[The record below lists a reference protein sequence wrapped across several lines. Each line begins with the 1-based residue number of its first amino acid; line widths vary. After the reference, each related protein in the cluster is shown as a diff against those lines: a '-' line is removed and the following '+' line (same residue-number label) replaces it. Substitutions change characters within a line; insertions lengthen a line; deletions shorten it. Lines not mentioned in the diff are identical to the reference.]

1 MYEND
6 NINPTDDKTLDDIE
20 LIEDISK
27 GQIHDINNRQIFQNH
42 ILCAQFLRNF
52 TDIDILKDVR
62 PEDIID
68 ETDTYQAYLGIKFE
82 TDTVKRIR
90 IKNLDFPLYIIS
102 LIEHKSNVDY
112 NVAMQLLKYMA
123 LIWDVYGKKQR
134 DRQGSSRNKSFKYP
148 PIIPI
153 VYYEGADRWTAD
165 LHLHDRIFLSEIF
178 RDYIPDFKYKL
189 VNIHDYTNDKLL
201 SYDDEMSVLMMLNKI
216 QTAEDLNEFIHTNS
230 ERIAEIMSN
239 TNEAI
244 LDTFLKVMWN
254 LYMKLNVPPEEAQEN
269 LRNVRTKKMGYWFEN
284 MEKMDIQAERRN
296 TAEARRELEE
306 ERQALTRERNK
317 VKQLEEQLNA
327 ERKEVEHL
335 KELLAKV

>member
-1 MYEND
+1 MYNRD
-6 NINPTDDKTLDDIE
+6 IINPTNDKAHDNTELFKDI
-20 LIEDISK
+20 IR
-27 GQIHDINNRQIFQNH
+27 GQIPDINNRHIFQNH

-52 TDIDILKDVR
+52 TDIDILKDIK

-82 TDTVKRIR
+82 TDTVKRVQ
-90 IKNLDFPLYIIS
+90 IKNLDFPLFIIS
-102 LIEHKSNVDY
+102 IIEHKSKVDY
-112 NVAMQLLKYMA
+112 NVAMQLLKYMV
-123 LIWDVYGKKQR
+123 LIWDVYGKKQMGE
-134 DRQGSSRNKSFKYP
+134 QGSTRNKDFKYP

-165 LHLHDRIFLSEIF
+165 LHLQDRIFMSEIF

-201 SYDDEMSVLMMLNKI
+201 SYDDEMSVFMMLNKI

-244 LDTFLKVMWN
+244 LDTFLKVTWN
-254 LYMKLNVPPEEAQEN
+254 LYMKLNVPPDEAQEN
-269 LRNVRTKKMGYWFEN
+269 LKNVRTEKMGYWFEN

-306 ERQALTRERNK
+306 ERNK
-317 VKQLEEQLNA
+317 VKQLEE
-327 ERKEVEHL
+327 EVRQL
-335 KELLAKV
+335 KELLAKA

>member
-1 MYEND
+1 MYD
-6 NINPTDDKTLDDIE
+6 RDIINPTNDKAHDNTELFKDI
-20 LIEDISK
+20 IR
-27 GQIHDINNRQIFQNH
+27 GQIPDINNRHIFQNH

-52 TDIDILKDVR
+52 TDIDILKNIQ

-82 TDTVKRIR
+82 TDTVKRIQ

-102 LIEHKSNVDY
+102 LIEHKSKVDY
-112 NVAMQLLKYMA
+112 NVVMQLLKYMV
-123 LIWDVYGKKQR
+123 LIWDVYGKNQV
-134 DRQGSSRNKSFKYP
+134 DEHGSARNKQFKYP

-165 LHLHDRIFLSEIF
+165 LHLQDRIFMSEIF
-178 RDYIPDFKYKL
+178 RDYIPDYKYKL

-201 SYDDEMSVLMMLNKI
+201 SYDDEMSVFMMLNKI
-216 QTAEDLNEFIHTNS
+216 QTAEDLNEFILTNS
-230 ERIAEIMSN
+230 ERIATIMNN

-254 LYMKLNVPPEEAQEN
+254 LYMKLNVPPDEAQEN
-269 LRNVRTKKMGYWFEN
+269 LKNVRNGKMGYWFEN

-296 TAEARRELEE
+296 TAEARKELEE
-306 ERQALTRERNK
+306 ERNK
-317 VKQLEEQLNA
+317 VKLLEEQLNA

-335 KELLAKV
+335 KELLAKA

>member
-1 MYEND
+1 MYNRD
-6 NINPTDDKTLDDIE
+6 IINPTNDKAHDNTELFKDIN
-20 LIEDISK
+20 K
-27 GQIHDINNRQIFQNH
+27 GQIPDINNRHIFQNH

-52 TDIDILKDVR
+52 TDIDILKDIK

-82 TDTVKRIR
+82 TDTVKRVQ
-90 IKNLDFPLYIIS
+90 IKNLDFPLFIIS
-102 LIEHKSNVDY
+102 IIEHKSKVDY
-112 NVAMQLLKYMA
+112 NVAMQLLKYMV
-123 LIWDVYGKKQR
+123 LIWDVYGKKQMGE
-134 DRQGSSRNKSFKYP
+134 QGSTRNKDFKYP

-165 LHLHDRIFLSEIF
+165 LHLQDRIFMSEIF

-201 SYDDEMSVLMMLNKI
+201 SYDDEMSVFMMLNKI

-244 LDTFLKVMWN
+244 LDTFLKVTWN
-254 LYMKLNVPPEEAQEN
+254 LYMKLNVPPDEAQEN
-269 LRNVRTKKMGYWFEN
+269 LKNVRTEKMGYWFEN

-306 ERQALTRERNK
+306 ERNK
-317 VKQLEEQLNA
+317 VKQLEE
-327 ERKEVEHL
+327 EVRQL
-335 KELLAKV
+335 KELLAKA